1 MVARYAVHAICG
13 AASPQGDAAVA
24 PVELIEPVEPIK
36 GMRLVSTAKQTR
48 KGAAQLLERTGFGES
63 PSEVNH
69 ALPRDPRTV
78 VAAPIRPQGAAN
90 PIGADL

>member
-1 MVARYAVHAICG
+1 MVARYAVHSICG

-24 PVELIEPVEPIK
+24 PVETIEPIQPIEDL
-36 GMRLVSTAKQTR
+36 RTVSTAKQTR
-48 KGAAQLLERTGFGES
+48 IGAAQLLERTGFGES
-63 PSEVNH
+63 PSEVSH

-90 PIGADL
+90 PIGVDL

>member
-24 PVELIEPVEPIK
+24 PVELIEPVEPIQPVEDL
-36 GMRLVSTAKQTR
+36 RTFSTAKQTR
-48 KGAAQLLERTGFGES
+48 KGAAQPLERTGFGES

-69 ALPRDPRTV
+69 ALTRDPRTV
-78 VAAPIRPQGAAN
+78 VAAPIRP
-90 PIGADL
+90 